1 MKKISYTAEN
11 AKYLCKEYYGKP
23 AEFFSDVVGMKLDGW
38 QRDFCAL
45 LHDDDPATEGR
56 IAVSSGH
63 SSGKSALAAGLIQ
76 YFLTVHSSPKITV
89 TANTALQ
96 LSTKTWRELAKWHE
110 RSLLT
115 DWFEWT
121 ATKYALRGEA
131 ATWFAAA
138 VPWSEHKAESFQG
151 DHERFLM
158 QIFDEA
164 SAIPQAIYEANEGAT
179 ATPGGYR
186 WWILFGNP
194 TQTSGPFYDAC
205 FGSQSH
211 RWKRLQIDTRNCK
224 YADQEQIKKWA
235 EDYGED
241 SDFFRVRVLGQAP
254 QQSLTTLIPLIDVD
268 RAMSTVLDPKAY
280 GHAPKILGVDC
291 ARFGD
296 DETVIAFRQ
305 GLKLHWLRAFRQID
319 EMRIAAEVYKAMQEI
334 GGADA
339 VFFDVTGNYG
349 IGGYDKLK
357 SYGHKNVHAVNF
369 ASKSYDKQ
377 YANRRAEMWCK
388 TRNWLAGRDGQP
400 QLPKDGDLK
409 DELVAPEYTYQG
421 TTGAILLEKK
431 TDVKKRLGYSP
442 DKADAVV
449 LTFAE
454 DIVIQ
459 KQTINYQALRIPR
472 I

>member
-1 MKKISYTAEN
+1 MGSKKISYNADN
-11 AKYLCKEYYGKP
+11 AKALCRDYFGHP
-23 AEFFSDVVGMKLDGW
+23 AKFLEDIVCMELDGW
-38 QRDFCAL
+38 QKDFCHL
-45 LHDDDPATEGR
+45 LGKHER

-63 SSGKSALAAGLIQ
+63 SSGKSALSSGLIQ
-76 YFLTVHSSPKITV
+76 YFLTMHPTPKITV
-89 TANTALQ
+89 TANTAQQ
-96 LSTKTWRELAKWHE
+96 LSQKTWRELAKWHE
-110 RSLLT
+110 KSLLT
-115 DWFEWT
+115 EWFEWS
-121 ATKYALRGEA
+121 ATKYHLKGEA

-151 DHERFLM
+151 DHELYLM

-164 SAIPQAIYEANEGAT
+164 SAIPYSIYEANEGAT
-179 ATPGGYR
+179 ATEGGYR

-194 TQTSGPFYDAC
+194 TQNSGPFYDAC

-211 RWKRLQIDTRNCK
+211 RWKRLTIDTRGCK
-224 YADQEQIKKWA
+224 YADQAQIKRWS

-241 SDFFRVRVLGQAP
+241 SDFFRVRVLGLAP

-268 RAMSTVLDPKAY
+268 RAIDTELGIESY

-319 EMRIAAEVYKAMQEI
+319 EMQIAAEVYKAMKEVE
-334 GGADA
+334 ADA

-357 SYGHKNVHAVNF
+357 SYGYKNVHAINF
-369 ASKSYDKQ
+369 ASKANDKQ

-388 TRNWLAGRDGQP
+388 TREWLAGRDGQP
-400 QLPKDGDLK
+400 QIPNDKNLK
-409 DELVAPEYTYQG
+409 KELISPEYSIQP

-431 TDVKKRLGYSP
+431 EDVKKRLKYSP
-442 DKADAVV
+442 DRADAVV

-454 DIVIQ
+454 DIRRCFADSDLVYNIDCSVC
-459 KQTINYQALRIPR
+459 
-472 I
+472 